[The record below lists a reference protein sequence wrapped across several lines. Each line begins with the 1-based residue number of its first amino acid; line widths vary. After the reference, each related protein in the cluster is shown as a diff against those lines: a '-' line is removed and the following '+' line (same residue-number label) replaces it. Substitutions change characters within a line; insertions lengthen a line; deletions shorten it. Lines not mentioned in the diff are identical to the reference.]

1 MLQHP
6 MASSE
11 EVVDIEELSELYPE
25 LFFDDEETHLIFS
38 QLQKSGKVAIESSS
52 TQTMVKFLVSS
63 NKTTKTKSA
72 ANTSLLWN
80 LSPVKPKEKAA
91 VEITEVDR
99 SLATLKRTEKLL
111 TDEIDKLEE
120 DMNGLE
126 QTAKARLKEGARGA
140 VI

>member
-1 MLQHP
+1 M
-6 MASSE
+6 
-11 EVVDIEELSELYPE
+11 
-25 LFFDDEETHLIFS
+25 
-38 QLQKSGKVAIESSS
+38 AIESSS
-52 TQTMVKFLVSS
+52 TQTVVKFLVASTKSS
-63 NKTTKTKSA
+63 KTKS

-111 TDEIDKLEE
+111 TEEIDKIEE

-126 QTAKARLKEGARGA
+126 QTAKTRLKEGARGA
-140 VI
+140 VIKNLNSIYFRRD

>member
-1 MLQHP
+1 

-11 EVVDIEELSELYPE
+11 EVVDIEELTDLYPE
-25 LFFDDEETHLIFS
+25 LFLNDEETHLIFS
-38 QLQKSGKVAIESSS
+38 QLQKLGKVAIESSS
-52 TQTMVKFLVSS
+52 TQTMIKFLVSS

-72 ANTSLLWN
+72 ANSSLLWN